1 MRFDRT
7 ILDSA
12 PISRALSHMLA
23 WYVLTVHRTAQVTVV
38 PSDAFDV
45 ARAEAPAI
53 FTFWHG
59 LAMMTARAVPTDLP
73 IVPMIARNAA
83 AGIVAD
89 AASTQG
95 IRAIRASGSQRVRSQ
110 HRKGGAAGFRQ
121 ALRELEAG
129 NSVLMTADVPKVSQ
143 VSGKGVIHLARLSG
157 RPIIPIAYVSRYG
170 LRFNN
175 WDRMVVDLPFS
186 PATLRHGAP
195 IRVPADADGEAVER
209 LRRFLTEELDRITQ
223 DAYQSTGIAQKFRP
237 GPFNQGPAA
246 DG

>member
-1 MRFDRT
+1 MGLDRK
-7 ILDSA
+7 LLGSA
-12 PISRALSHMLA
+12 TVNSALSHLLA
-23 WYVLTVHRTAQVTVV
+23 WYVLGVFRTARVNIV
-38 PSDAFDV
+38 PPEAFDV

-59 LAMMTARAVPTDLP
+59 LAMMTPRAVPIDLP

-83 AGIVAD
+83 AGVVAG
-89 AASTQG
+89 AVGTQG
-95 IRAIRASGSQRVRSQ
+95 IRTIRASGSQRA
-110 HRKGGAAGFRQ
+110 HTLHKKGGAAGFRQ

-186 PATLRHGAP
+186 PVTLRHGAP
-195 IRVPADADGEAVER
+195 IHVPTDADNEAVER

-223 DAYQSTGIAQKFRP
+223 DAYERTGIADKFTP
-237 GPFNQGPAA
+237 GPSNQDPAA

>member
-1 MRFDRT
+1 MRLDRK
-7 ILDSA
+7 ILRNVA
-12 PISRALSHMLA
+12 VSRALPHLLA
-23 WYVLTVHRTAQVTVV
+23 RYVLMVHRTARVTIV
-38 PSDAFDV
+38 PSNAFDV
-45 ARAEAPAI
+45 ARTEAPAI

-59 LAMMTARAVPTDLP
+59 LAMMTARAVPVDLP

-89 AASTQG
+89 AVGTQG
-95 IRAIRASGSQRVRSQ
+95 IRTIRASGSQRARTL
-110 HRKGGAAGFRQ
+110 HKKGGAAGFRQ

-129 NSVLMTADVPKVSQ
+129 NSVLMTADVPKISQ
-143 VSGKGVIHLARLSG
+143 VSGKGVIRLARLSG

-195 IRVPADADGEAVER
+195 IRVPAEANDEDVER

-223 DAYQSTGIAQKFRP
+223 DAYERTGIAEKFIP
-237 GPFNQGPAA
+237 GPQNQDPAA

>member
-1 MRFDRT
+1 MRLDRK
-7 ILDSA
+7 ILRNVT
-12 PISRALSHMLA
+12 ISRALPHLLA
-23 WYVLTVHRTAQVTVV
+23 RYVLMVHRTARVTVV
-38 PSDAFDV
+38 PPDAFDV

-59 LAMMTARAVPTDLP
+59 LAMMTARAVPIDLP

-89 AASTQG
+89 AVGTQG
-95 IRAIRASGSQRVRSQ
+95 IRTIRASGSQRARTL
-110 HRKGGAAGFRQ
+110 HKKGGAAGFRQ

-195 IRVPADADGEAVER
+195 IHVPDDADNEAVER

-223 DAYQSTGIAQKFRP
+223 DAYERTGIAEKFAP
-237 GPFNQGPAA
+237 GPTNQDLAA
-246 DG
+246 NG

>member
-1 MRFDRT
+1 MQFSRK
-7 ILDSA
+7 LLGSA
-12 PISRALSHMLA
+12 SVNNALSHLLA
-23 WYVLTVHRTAQVTVV
+23 WYVLGVFRTAKVNIV

-45 ARAEAPAI
+45 ALAEAPVI

-59 LAMMTARAVPTDLP
+59 LAMMTPRAVPLGLP
-73 IVPMIARNAA
+73 IVPMIARNKA
-83 AGIVAD
+83 AGIVAN
-89 AASTQG
+89 AAGTQG
-95 IRAIRASGSQRVRSQ
+95 IRTIRASGSQGTRTL

-157 RPIIPIAYVSRYG
+157 RPIIPLAYVSRYG

-186 PATLRHGAP
+186 PATVRHGAP
-195 IRVPADADGEAVER
+195 IRVPAEANVEDVER

-223 DAYQSTGIAQKFRP
+223 DAYERTGIAEKFIP
-237 GPFNQGPAA
+237 GPQNQDLAA

>member
-1 MRFDRT
+1 MRFDRR
-7 ILDSA
+7 ILGSVA
-12 PISRALSHMLA
+12 ISRALPHLLA
-23 WYVLTVHRTAQVTVV
+23 RYVLTVHRTARVTIV
-38 PSDAFDV
+38 PSNAFDV

-59 LAMMTARAVPTDLP
+59 LAMMTARAVPVDLP

-89 AASTQG
+89 AVGTQG
-95 IRAIRASGSQRVRSQ
+95 IRTIRASGSQRARTL
-110 HRKGGAAGFRQ
+110 HKKGGAAGFRQ

-195 IRVPADADGEAVER
+195 IHVPADADNEAVER

-223 DAYQSTGIAQKFRP
+223 DAYQRTGIAEKFTP
-237 GPFNQGPAA
+237 GPNNQDLAA
-246 DG
+246 HG

>member
-1 MRFDRT
+1 MPLDRK
-7 ILDSA
+7 ILGSA
-12 PISRALSHMLA
+12 PISRALSHLLA
-23 WYVLTVHRTAQVTVV
+23 WHVLTVFRTARLTVV
-38 PSDAFDV
+38 PAEAFDV

-59 LAMMTARAVPTDLP
+59 LAMMTPRAVPIDLP

-83 AGIVAD
+83 AGVVAD
-89 AASTQG
+89 AVGTQG
-95 IRAIRASGSQRVRSQ
+95 IRTIRASGSQGAHTQ

-121 ALRELEAG
+121 ALRELKAG

-195 IRVPADADGEAVER
+195 IRVPADADDEAVER
-209 LRRFLTEELDRITQ
+209 LRRYLTEELDRITQ
-223 DAYQSTGIAQKFRP
+223 DAYERTGIAGKFIP
-237 GPFNQGPAA
+237 GPTNQDPAA